1 MNTKTGFRIR
11 EVCGE
16 KIIVAEGKENID
28 FSNIISMNDS
38 AAYLWNSVEG
48 KEFTIDTIVKLLL
61 EIYDVDEETAK
72 ADSLTVIRQW
82 ADAGIIEGDD
92 IPVAPDSKENN
103 VISEEKPEMP
113 SVKSQENEEKDAM
126 EKQKPPQKS
135 TNKFGFLKRIFK

>member
-103 VISEEKPEMP
+103 VISEEKPEMS
-113 SVKSQENEEKDAM
+113 SVESQEDEAKDLMENQEKSQ
-126 EKQKPPQKS
+126 KP
-135 TNKFGFLKRIFK
+135 TNRLGFLKRIFK